1 MTGLCIAAG
10 RFDTTAA
17 IKRMAGRLFASNQS
31 LGKENPTPS
40 LAIAN
45 SWHAG
50 MTHMRAPVTFDDGL
64 VCAVS
69 GEIFDDYGLF
79 KEPEQLIA
87 DLYKT
92 GHLHKTAWLNGSF
105 RIGLLDPKQNRVI
118 LITDRLGSK
127 SIFVWH
133 NDKALIASSRL
144 DAVIREDIVRKRLS
158 RQGLTELLI
167 YQRTVASQTQYS
179 DIESMTAAQI
189 WVWENGTLTKKTARK
204 LAWVKPDFSKT
215 DAAEGLASALTRAT
229 ERRLSDPVRHGLLMS
244 GGLDSRAVLAAAHRS
259 GKPLSCA
266 TVSAW
271 ENMEVALAR
280 RSAEVTGADF
290 KLHNCTPEG
299 LAAAIKPSTEASDG
313 LFSAPVNLYSS
324 LPDIA
329 HDHDV
334 MLSGHGLDYT
344 LRGYYLPCRT
354 LKLAGSTTR
363 LPRLRQIQ
371 NWNPETIANSLRV
384 GISPAIA
391 KQILRPDFA
400 AEIDT
405 RRIAA
410 MEAALADI
418 EIEDDY
424 NGWDAFI
431 LHSLGRHYAYSDFVA
446 IEEVIHHRSI
456 TFDPVVFD
464 LYLSMPPAWRAEG
477 KVAHD
482 AMNQIS
488 PDLMRLAD
496 ANTGLSARYGFSKQI
511 FLILMR
517 AILRRTGLIKR
528 PVLPNPSFTHGSWMD
543 AANLFRHNETWRTLA
558 LSLPDDPVL
567 NAMGLFQQD
576 GLRVAVSGHMSGKAN
591 HKKLLMQL
599 LTLSSWFSEHPFEEV
614 GA

>member
-10 RFDTTAA
+10 SFDTTAA
-17 IKRMAGRLFASNQS
+17 IKRIAGRLACSNQS
-31 LGKENPTPS
+31 LGKETPNPS

-45 SWHAG
+45 TWHAS
-50 MTHMRAPVTFDDGL
+50 MKHMRAPCTFDNGL

-69 GEIFDDYGLF
+69 GEIFDDFGLLR
-79 KEPEQLIA
+79 EPEQLIA
-87 DLYKT
+87 ELYKNN
-92 GHLHKTAWLNGSF
+92 HLHKTAWLNGSF
-105 RIGLLDPKQNRVI
+105 RIGLIDPNKNRVI

-127 SIFVWH
+127 PMFVWH
-133 NDKALIASSRL
+133 NDRALIASSRL
-144 DAVIREDIVRKRLS
+144 DAAICEDIVRKRLS

-179 DIESMTAAQI
+179 DIESMTASQI
-189 WVWENGTLTKKTARK
+189 WVWENGALSKQTARK
-204 LAWVKPDFSKT
+204 LAWVKPDFSKA
-215 DAAEGLASALTRAT
+215 DAAEGLACALTRAT

-244 GGLDSRAVLAAAHRS
+244 GGLDSRTVLAAAHRS

-266 TVSAW
+266 TISAW
-271 ENMEVALAR
+271 ENMEVDLAR
-280 RSAEVTGADF
+280 QSAEMTGADF
-290 KLHNCTPEG
+290 KLYTCVPER
-299 LAAAIKPSTEASDG
+299 LAAAIKPSTKASDG
-313 LFSAPVNLYSS
+313 LFSAPVNIYAS

-329 HDHDV
+329 RNYDV

-363 LPRLRQIQ
+363 LPRLRPIQ
-371 NWNPETIANSLRV
+371 NGTPETIANSLRV

-391 KQILRPDFA
+391 KQILKPSFA
-400 AEIDT
+400 AELDT
-405 RRIAA
+405 RRITA
-410 MEAALADI
+410 MEAALANV

-446 IEEVIHHRSI
+446 IEEVIHHRAI
-456 TFDPVVFD
+456 TFDPVIFD

-482 AMNQIS
+482 SMSQIN

-496 ANTGLSARYGFSKQI
+496 ANTGFSARYEFSKQI

-517 AILRRTGLIKR
+517 AILRRSGLIKR
-528 PVLPNPSFTHGSWMD
+528 PALPDPSFTHGSWMD
-543 AANLFRHNETWRTLA
+543 AANLFRHNKTWRALA
-558 LSLPDDPVL
+558 LSLPNDPIL
-567 NAMGLFQQD
+567 NAMGLFRQD
-576 GLRVAVSGHMSGKAN
+576 GLQFVVSNHMDGTAN

-599 LTLSSWFSEHPFEEV
+599 LTLSSWFAEHPFDEV

>member
-10 RFDTTAA
+10 SFDTTAA
-17 IKRMAGRLFASNQS
+17 LKRMAGRLAGANQS
-31 LGKENPTPS
+31 LGKATPTPA

-45 SWHAG
+45 TWHAG
-50 MTHMRAPVTFDDGL
+50 MAHMHAPVTFDDGL
-64 VCAVS
+64 VCAIA
-69 GEIFDDYGLF
+69 GEIFDDRGLF
-79 KEPEQLIA
+79 REPEQLIA
-87 DLYKT
+87 DLYRT

-105 RIGLLDPKQNRVI
+105 CIGILDPTQNRVT
-118 LITDRLGSK
+118 LVTDRLGSK

-144 DAVIREDIVRKRLS
+144 DAAIREDIVRKRLS

-167 YQRTVASQTQYS
+167 YQRTVANQTQYS
-179 DIESMTAAQI
+179 DVASMTAAQI
-189 WVWENGTLTKKTARK
+189 WVWEDGKLAKQTARK
-204 LAWVKPDFSKT
+204 LAWVKPDFSKV

-266 TVSAW
+266 TVGAW
-271 ENMEVALAR
+271 DNIEAGLAR
-280 RSAEVTGADF
+280 QSAVMTGASF
-290 KLHNCTPEG
+290 KLHNCTAEG

-313 LFSAPVNLYSS
+313 LFSAPVNLYPA

-329 HDHDV
+329 RDHDV

-363 LPRLRQIQ
+363 LPQLRKLP
-371 NWNPETIANSLRV
+371 NGKPETIANSLRV
-384 GISPAIA
+384 GISPTVA
-391 KQILRPDFA
+391 KQILMPDFA
-400 AEIDT
+400 AELDA
-405 RRIAA
+405 RRIDA
-410 MEAALADI
+410 MAAALADTD
-418 EIEDDY
+418 IEDDY

-446 IEEVIHHRSI
+446 IEEIIHHRAI

-477 KVAHD
+477 KVAHN
-482 AMNQIS
+482 ALMQLN

-496 ANTGLSARYGFSKQI
+496 ANTGFSARFGFSKQI
-511 FLILMR
+511 LLVLMR
-517 AILRRTGLIKR
+517 AILRRVGLAKR
-528 PVLPNPSFTHGSWMD
+528 PALPDPSFTHGSWMN
-543 AANLFRHNETWRTLA
+543 AASLFRHNKTWRTLA
-558 LSLPDDPVL
+558 QSLPNDPVL
-567 NAMGLFQQD
+567 NAMGLFQRD
-576 GLRVAVSGHMSGKAN
+576 GLRNAVSDHMKGKAD

-599 LTLSSWFSEHPFEEV
+599 LTLSSWFSEHPFDEV